1 MRISTLL
8 MSTTLVNQR
17 FFRRLI
23 RMEKQVVKIRHLSLI
38 RIPTR
43 PGSISRLGALPNEL
57 FRTRRSV
64 RLHT

>member
-8 MSTTLVNQR
+8 MSATLVNQR
-17 FFRRLI
+17 FFRCFI

-43 PGSISRLGALPNEL
+43 PGSISRLGALPHEL
-57 FRTRRSV
+57 FRTLRSV
-64 RLHT
+64 KLHT

>member
-8 MSTTLVNQR
+8 MSATLVNQR

-38 RIPTR
+38 RIPTW
-43 PGSISRLGALPNEL
+43 PGSMSRLGALPNEL
-57 FRTRRSV
+57 FRTLRPV
-64 RLHT
+64 KLHT

>member
-8 MSTTLVNQR
+8 MSATLVNQR

-43 PGSISRLGALPNEL
+43 PGLMSRLGALPNEL
-57 FRTRRSV
+57 FRTLRLV
-64 RLHT
+64 KLHT